1 MYTRRDFAS
10 LILGVLGA
18 SALFGPLG
26 AVARRAW
33 AASKKVLTKATTR
46 QSLIGENP
54 AYLDTTDMAITPL
67 DEFETMGPTDQ
78 AVDLATW
85 RLEVAGL
92 VKRPGSFTYAEL
104 TALPTIER
112 EVLLICPGF
121 FANHGRWKGVSIAR
135 LLRQADVDST
145 ATRVTIAEAR
155 GKTAQLSPGR
165 CPVRQGLPR
174 HPCQRDGSSPQAR
187 LPASRGGRRLLRR
200 RMGEVCRSAHGGAS
214 VIREGA
220 PAAPAD
226 ARHHQWHR
234 HGYALH
240 RMTHPGLPG
249 ERSPWAAAWGRANEQ
264 LL

>member
-18 SALFGPLG
+18 SALFGPVG

-33 AASKKVLTKATTR
+33 AASKKVLTRATTR

-54 AYLDTTDMAITPL
+54 ADLDTTDLPVTSL
-67 DEFETMGPTDQ
+67 DEFETMGSTDRV
-78 AVDLATW
+78 VDLATW

-135 LLRQADVDST
+135 LLRQADVDPT
-145 ATRVTIAEAR
+145 ATQVTIEETGGKSAR
-155 GKTAQLSPGR
+155 YPLADVLSDKVFLATHVNGTA
-165 CPVRQGLPR
+165 LPR
-174 HPCQRDGSSPQAR
+174 KHGFP
-187 LPASRGGRRLLRR
+187 LRVVAE
-200 RMGEVCRSAHGGAS
+200 GYYGAEW
-214 VIREGA
+214 VK
-220 PAAPAD
+220 
-226 ARHHQWHR
+226 
-234 HGYALH
+234 YAGKL
-240 RMTHPGLPG
+240 TV
-249 ERSPWAAAWGRANEQ
+249 ERA
-264 LL
+264 

>member
-18 SALFGPLG
+18 SALFGPVG

-33 AASKKVLTKATTR
+33 AASKKVLTRATTR

-54 AYLDTTDMAITPL
+54 ADLDTTDLPVTSL
-67 DEFETMGPTDQ
+67 DEFETMGSTDR

-85 RLEVAGL
+85 RLEVAGV

-135 LLRQADVDST
+135 LLRQADVDPT
-145 ATRVTIAEAR
+145 ATQVTIEETGGKSAR
-155 GKTAQLSPGR
+155 YPLADVLSDKVFLATHVNGTA
-165 CPVRQGLPR
+165 LPR
-174 HPCQRDGSSPQAR
+174 KHGFP
-187 LPASRGGRRLLRR
+187 LRVVAE
-200 RMGEVCRSAHGGAS
+200 GYYGAEW
-214 VIREGA
+214 VK
-220 PAAPAD
+220 
-226 ARHHQWHR
+226 
-234 HGYALH
+234 YAGKL
-240 RMTHPGLPG
+240 TV
-249 ERSPWAAAWGRANEQ
+249 ERA
-264 LL
+264 